1 MQRDHADV
9 VKTTIQS
16 YSEQIA
22 RLWESMA
29 NYQSDLV
36 IRPDFYICAGPRL
49 FDFSSTDY
57 TQLMMLIDIELSQL
71 IGTEEIIIIAA
82 NRLQ

>member
-1 MQRDHADV
+1 LEWFHE
-9 VKTTIQS
+9 KE
-16 YSEQIA
+16 YQI
-22 RLWESMA
+22 L
-29 NYQSDLV
+29 NLTYIFDG
-36 IRPDFYICAGPRL
+36 PFPTFYRGPL
-49 FDFSSTDY
+49 HFDFSSTDY